1 MCFESNFSVLTN
13 LSFSLTTH
21 WMFERGKAA
30 FTLVYCCTCIGSK
43 PVNMTR
49 GVDSG
54 GSFLL
59 GDWISSSLQRQKCKV
74 SLEHG
79 SLEGVW
85 SNSVLVQRSDRLVPN
100 LLYWPGLLVC
110 RWVCWVAHLLLLQ
123 QLEALNTKQTPQKHN
138 QTSRYT
144 VPLLLLSLLWLIQLF
159 KDKRTKKQ
167 ITLTQIIS
175 CE

>member
-1 MCFESNFSVLTN
+1 MCFKSNFSVLTN

-21 WMFERGKAA
+21 WMFEHGKAA

-100 LLYWPGLLVC
+100 LLYRPGLLVC
-110 RWVCWVAHLLLLQ
+110 RWVCWVADLLLLQ
-123 QLEALNTKQTPQKHN
+123 QLEALNTKQTPRKHN

-144 VPLLLLSLLWLIQLF
+144 VHLLLLSLLWLIQLF

-167 ITLTQIIS
+167 ITLTQIFS